1 MKLIISD
8 EQFEQNKKNQ
18 TLKNKAR
25 ENREKQLR
33 VKKISMG
40 IAIGLIVAY
49 FVGLIIISDLK
60 ATKEARDNCLKNG
73 YSYAYCLKN
82 S

>member
-1 MKLIISD
+1 MNLIVSQEKL
-8 EQFEQNKKNQ
+8 EENRKNQ
-18 TLKNKAR
+18 ILKDKAK
-25 ENREKQLR
+25 ENYKKQLR
-33 VKKISMG
+33 NKRIAFG
-40 IAIGLIVAY
+40 IVIGLIVAY

-73 YSYAYCLKN
+73 YSYAYCLRN